1 MRRKLA
7 IAVLPLA
14 LGGCLPLPITIATAS
29 FSGVSYLASG
39 KSTTDHV
46 LSATMEKDCALTR
59 PVLGEPVCRDLGPNG
74 EGGTPTFRVANY
86 PGDRDDLGSD
96 EQRLGARLDGSFDL
110 TSLDPDAREIA
121 AAPLFLAPPPRV
133 SVAGIIVTRDQI
145 VPAAETRTLPNADET
160 SWAALALPETPGASA
175 QPPAGAS
182 VVPAVTGGGRAAL
195 ADGDRWVVLASFRD
209 VDRARVMAARYSHR
223 RPRIV
228 EATIDGGQWHRV
240 VLGPMTPAA
249 AEEMTAAL
257 GRIDG
262 REPWVVRVDRS
273 S

>member
-59 PVLGEPVCRDLGPNG
+59 PVMGEPVCRDLGPNG
-74 EGGTPTFRVANY
+74 EGGTPAFLVANY

-96 EQRLGARLDGSFDL
+96 EQSLGGRLDGAFDL
-110 TSLDPDAREIA
+110 TSLDPDSREIA
-121 AAPLFLAPPPRV
+121 AAPLFLAPAPRV

-145 VPAAETRTLPNADET
+145 VAATESRASPIAAET
-160 SWAALALPETPGASA
+160 SWATLAPSEPSGEAEAS
-175 QPPAGAS
+175 QPRVVSAS
-182 VVPAVTGGGRAAL
+182 SIGR
-195 ADGDRWVVLASFRD
+195 DSWVVLASFREI
-209 VDRARVMAARYSHR
+209 DRARVMAARYSDR

-249 AEEMTAAL
+249 AHQLMAAL

-262 REPWVVRVDRS
+262 REPWVVRVDHAS
-273 S
+273 

>member
-1 MRRKLA
+1 MRGKWA
-7 IAVLPLA
+7 IAALPLA

-46 LSATMEKDCALTR
+46 LSATFEKDCALTR

-74 EGGTPTFRVANY
+74 EGGTSAMVVANY
-86 PGDRDDLGSD
+86 PGDRDGLGSEEWAD
-96 EQRLGARLDGSFDL
+96 SRSQGAFDL
-110 TSLDPDAREIA
+110 TSLNPDDGQVA

-133 SVAGIIVTRDQI
+133 SVAGIIVTREQLA
-145 VPAAETRTLPNADET
+145 PAAETRPLPVSAET
-160 SWAALALPETPGASA
+160 SWATLAPSAAVLAA
-175 QPPAGAS
+175 QPAPVAGADTDGGARA
-182 VVPAVTGGGRAAL
+182 PAR
-195 ADGDRWVVLASFRD
+195 GDRFVVLASFRD
-209 VDRARVMAARYSHR
+209 VARARTMAARYADRH
-223 RPRIV
+223 PRIV
-228 EATIDGGQWHRV
+228 EATIDGGRWHRV

-249 AEEMTAAL
+249 AEQTTSAL

-262 REPWVVRVDRS
+262 LEPWVVRVERS